1 MVCFHP
7 GFPVSSG
14 RMVEITDLEQAEFI
28 RMMIGVAVIGLLAFG
43 ISGTLLYAFWRSLQR
58 EDDKGELTFTA
69 RSGVLLAAV
78 VVSLAVASLVFVVL
92 AYR

>member
-1 MVCFHP
+1 LFPP
-7 GFPVSSG
+7 GVNG
-14 RMVEITDLEQAEFI
+14 ILRRMLDVTDLEQAEFI

>member
-1 MVCFHP
+1 ML
-7 GFPVSSG
+7 
-14 RMVEITDLEQAEFI
+14 EITALEQAEFT

-43 ISGTLLYAFWRSLQR
+43 VSGTLLYAFWRSLQK
-58 EDDKGELTFTA
+58 EDDKGELMFTA

-78 VVSLAVASLVFVVL
+78 VVSLIVSCLVFVVI